1 MGVPPPHP
9 FDKRPGRCDN
19 TFRHHPQSFVS
30 GVIAMTRWILQ
41 VSGGFILF
49 SAVKVKQGAGLFYL
63 QGTHNLRTLSTGAQS
78 TPPSLSTMGCQN
90 ATPSLTLFEKSDSIR
105 PGMLRQI
112 ACPAGSMSHLLPPCR
127 PSERGIFLPPPKN
140 SLPGHGLAASRQQSG
155 FNLDTKLL
163 STRNS
168 TKPKALQPFS
178 LPSVSLSV

>member
-1 MGVPPPHP
+1 M
-9 FDKRPGRCDN
+9 KGRN
-19 TFRHHPQSFVS
+19 FIY

-63 QGTHNLRTLSTGAQS
+63 HGTHNLRTLSMGSQS

-90 ATPSLTLFEKSDSIR
+90 ATSSLTLFEKSDSIH

-127 PSERGIFLPPPKN
+127 PSARGIFLPPVPTN
-140 SLPGHGLAASRQQSG
+140 PSPDTDWQQAVS
-155 FNLDTKLL
+155 NLDSIWTQNFYQQEIAPNRKLCNHFHYYL
-163 STRNS
+163 
-168 TKPKALQPFS
+168 L
-178 LPSVSLSV
+178 V